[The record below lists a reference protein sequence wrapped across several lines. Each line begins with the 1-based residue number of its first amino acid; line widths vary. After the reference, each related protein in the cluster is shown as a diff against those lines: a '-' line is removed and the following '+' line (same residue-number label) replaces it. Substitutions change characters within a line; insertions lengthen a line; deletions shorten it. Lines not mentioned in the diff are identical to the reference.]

1 LINVAEVNA
10 LLDEM
15 DFIKEV
21 LALREEN
28 EIISDHIELILAFEE
43 LQKVVG
49 PISLPHRLL
58 TDRDNPL
65 EALRPTE
72 FR

>member
-1 LINVAEVNA
+1 
-10 LLDEM
+10 M

-28 EIISDHIELILAFEE
+28 EIISDHIELILDFEE
-43 LQKVVG
+43 LQEVVG

-58 TDRDNPL
+58 
-65 EALRPTE
+65 A
-72 FR
+72 FRIITQKVCK